1 MDLKRA
7 LTGRLR
13 SLIEKSTLAISTR
26 LGIDILDLAYRQKEL
41 CVCDVGEREF
51 LHYALK
57 NILNDCP
64 SPILLDVGAN
74 KGDYTAWLVAA
85 FPHARVHGFE
95 PNPETF
101 QLYSSRFKENNQ
113 VIAHQLGLSNTI
125 GISTIYAYSNDHTTG
140 HASLERGV
148 LSESNN
154 SIESIS
160 CRIETLDHLAETE
173 NELTKP
179 LFIKL
184 DIEGFERHALEGA
197 KRILTKGMLR
207 AVQFEFNSMNI
218 QTRAF
223 LRDFYEI
230 LGSDYQFFRLNSR
243 GMEALG
249 NYSTKNEIF
258 IYQNIVAVKREWSH
272 LCPRHW
278 PQHNLA
284 SVGT

>member
-1 MDLKRA
+1 M
-7 LTGRLR
+7 
-13 SLIEKSTLAISTR
+13 IEQSTLAISTR

-51 LHYALK
+51 LYYALK

-101 QLYSSRFKENNQ
+101 QLYSNRFKETKQ
-113 VIAHQLGLSNTI
+113 VIAHQIGLSNTI

-154 SIESIS
+154 GIESIS
-160 CRIETLDHLAETE
+160 CHIETLDHLAETE
-173 NELTKP
+173 NELTQP
-179 LFIKL
+179 MFIKL

-197 KRILTKGMLR
+197 KRILEKGMLR

-230 LGSDYQFFRLNSR
+230 LGKEFRFFRLNSR

-258 IYQNIVAVKREWSH
+258 IYQNIVAVRREWSH
-272 LCPRHW
+272 LCPPHW
-278 PQHNLA
+278 PQRNLTNA
-284 SVGT
+284 GT

>member
-101 QLYSSRFKENNQ
+101 QLYFSRFKENNQ

-197 KRILTKGMLR
+197 KRILKKGMLR

-230 LGSDYQFFRLNSR
+230 LGKDYQFFRLNSR

>member
-13 SLIEKSTLAISTR
+13 SLIEQSTLAISTR

-101 QLYSSRFKENNQ
+101 KLYSSRFKENNQ

-160 CRIETLDHLAETE
+160 CRIETLDHLADTK
-173 NELTKP
+173 NELSQP

-197 KRILTKGMLR
+197 KRILEKGMLR
-207 AVQFEFNSMNI
+207 AIQFEFNSMNI

-230 LGSDYQFFRLNSR
+230 LGKEFQFFRLNSR

-278 PQHNLA
+278 PQRNLA
-284 SVGT
+284 SAGT